1 MSVSRANLIGGPGK
15 VTWNGMTLF
24 AREEVGASFEATWQ
38 DLVASHQG
46 IIDKVVTDR
55 QIRIPLRLWGEW
67 ENAGGTG
74 DITKLFPSAVLN
86 PVVGTRIYGTS
97 DLPLTMVKK
106 TGSAEIITV
115 HNVQLTRLANLYLGV
130 DSNIYAADL
139 EFTGLIKNSGN
150 PEDANAYYT
159 IATTTYSDTTFE
171 KTYFNQQRWGAVWG
185 ASPFDA
191 FQFHKG
197 LNIEWE
203 MGLEDEYNA
212 NVGTVDK
219 ILTSFM
225 GRARG
230 IPLGPTI
237 AQIEARMNYQGS
249 GNPLGSLLSDGDDDL
264 VLTGAAPSSVI
275 TLKGAA
281 ITNWRPVMGATPLL
295 NGEVTWET
303 TRGFSSGTGAAIA
316 TVV

>member
-15 VTWNGMTLF
+15 VTWNGGTF
-24 AREEVGASFEATWQ
+24 FSEGDVSASFDAAWQ
-38 DLVASHQG
+38 DLVTSHQG

-55 QIRIPLRLWGEW
+55 VIKVNMKLWGAW
-67 ENAGGTG
+67 ENLS
-74 DITKLFPSAVLN
+74 ILFPSGALN

-115 HNVQLTRLANLYLGV
+115 HNAQITKLSNLYLGI
-130 DSNIYAADL
+130 DQNMFSADI

-159 IATTTYSDTTFE
+159 IATTTYADTTFA
-171 KTYFNQQRWGAVWG
+171 KTNFSRQRYSAAWG

-191 FQFHKG
+191 FQAHKG
-197 LNIEWE
+197 WTVDWE
-203 MGLEDEYNA
+203 YGLAPEYNA
-212 NVGTVDK
+212 NVGTVDM
-219 ILTSFM
+219 IVTSFV
-225 GRARG
+225 GRASC
-230 IPLGPTI
+230 IPVGATI
-237 AQIEARMNYQGS
+237 AQIEARMNFQGT

-264 VLTGAAPSSVI
+264 VITGTTPSAVI

-281 ITNWRPVMGATPLL
+281 ITNWKPVMGATPLL
-295 NGEVTWET
+295 AGQVTWET

-316 TVV
+316 TIA